1 MSGSSSGSDNP
12 RVAAGVPD
20 SLTDELASLDDD
32 ALRAVVG
39 YARDLLNERLSMA
52 TLIEENDD
60 EEIADIDERDG
71 YTLVTKKQSCAD
83 GCEHCPHG
91 PYLYRVRVEPSPTD
105 YEPTLHWSFLG
116 RVES

>member
-1 MSGSSSGSDNP
+1 M
-12 RVAAGVPD
+12 AAGVPD
-20 SLTDELASLDDD
+20 SLADELASLDDD

-52 TLIEENDD
+52 TLIEENGD
-60 EEIADIDERDG
+60 EEIADIDEQGG

-91 PYLYRVRVEPSPTD
+91 PYLYRVRLEPSPTD
-105 YEPTLHWSFLG
+105 DEPTLHWSFLG